1 MIIIHLSPSLECL
14 ATKLSFSVGN
24 TCHNHIQYG
33 QLFAMQYEKNFYLK
47 DGKKFQ
53 IRFYGILKTYLLQH
67 PANKLFFYFPLGI
80 SNT

>member
-33 QLFAMQYEKNFYLK
+33 QLFAMQYEKKFLLK
-47 DGKKFQ
+47 GGKKVSDSFLWY
-53 IRFYGILKTYLLQH
+53 FKDLFT
-67 PANKLFFYFPLGI
+67 PAPNK
-80 SNT
+80 